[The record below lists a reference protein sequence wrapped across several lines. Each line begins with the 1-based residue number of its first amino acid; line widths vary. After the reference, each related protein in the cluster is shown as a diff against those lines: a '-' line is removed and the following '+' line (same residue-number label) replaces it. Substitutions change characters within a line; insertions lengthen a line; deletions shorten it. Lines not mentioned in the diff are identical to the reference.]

1 MKNKKGFTLIEI
13 IISVF
18 LIGIICLVSI
28 VAIKKNNTNKKFE
41 KFIDDIKLSASVF
54 TETKL
59 SNDRKQIIENG
70 GSFYLQFSELI
81 DSGLLDYNIYNPYS
95 KLNIDNKR
103 YDCFRLY
110 KSDDNSIEIEY
121 PTNLCENK
129 TEEEINKGLSDY
141 SISFLYA
148 DLSIIHDL
156 EGKVDNNSSETN
168 NPIYVPYN
176 FVDAIPSY
184 LPESLSFVV
193 SDKSGN
199 IIDEFGMLDNIEK
212 NDFSFPRSFTT
223 YGDGIAEFN
232 VDGPTKLLVK
242 YTKDDKSISAT
253 FDITY
258 NLTNPTPILIRFDG
272 FYSDKIYSYNGFYG
286 CFEAFDG
293 VNETLYNKL
302 NGLYENNNSEKILEY
317 FTSKGVYYVDE
328 EGLLKLNDAMD
339 KGKLKYSNYKIEI
352 GEKSYSLPGLYEKF
366 AGFLELST
374 TVDGPLHCTTLT
386 DDNGN
391 VTNQCYNEGGV
402 RELNDDEL
410 GKVFGEIMNKASK
423 NFKYISSIIT
433 YSDFNRFRKYDTVDI
448 SREIRCAVS
457 NGRSFISVLRR
468 NDSNQC
474 STHLHKNGID
484 DYVIKNCS
492 GIY

>member
-1 MKNKKGFTLIEI
+1 MKKNGFTLIEI

-54 TETKL
+54 AETKL
-59 SNDRKQIIENG
+59 NNDRKQIIENG
-70 GSFYLQFSELI
+70 DSFYLQFSELI
-81 DSGLLDYNIYNPYS
+81 DNGLLDYNIYNPYS
-95 KLNIDNKR
+95 KLTIDDKR

-121 PTNLCENK
+121 PTKLCENK
-129 TEEEINKGLSDY
+129 TEEEIKEDMSDY
-141 SISFLYA
+141 SISFWHEA
-148 DLSIIHDL
+148 LSIIRDL
-156 EGKVDNNSSETN
+156 KGKVDNNSSETD
-168 NPIYVPYN
+168 NPIYMPYN
-176 FVDAIPSY
+176 LVDTIPSY
-184 LPESLSFVV
+184 LPENLSFVV

-199 IIDEFGMLDNIEK
+199 IIDEFGMLDNIG
-212 NDFSFPRSFTT
+212 NDYFYFPRSFTT

-242 YTKDDKSISAT
+242 YTKDDKSTSAT

-258 NLTNPTPILIRFDG
+258 NLTNSTPILIRFDG

-293 VNETLYNKL
+293 VNEILYNEL
-302 NGLYENNNSEKILEY
+302 NDLYEKNNSEKILEY
-317 FTSKGVYYVDE
+317 FTSKGVYYVDKD
-328 EGLLKLNDAMD
+328 GLLKLNDAMN
-339 KGKLKYSNYKIEI
+339 KEKLKYSNYKIEI

-374 TVDGPLHCTTLT
+374 TVDGPLHCTTVT

-410 GKVFGEIMNKASK
+410 NKAFGEIMNEASK

-433 YSDFNRFRKYDTVDI
+433 YSDSNIFRKYDTVDI
-448 SREIRCAVS
+448 SKKIRCAVS

-468 NDSNQC
+468 SDSNQC
-474 STHLHKNGID
+474 SIHLHENGID
-484 DYVIKNCS
+484 DYVINNCS

>member
-18 LIGIICLVSI
+18 LIGIICLVCI

-41 KFIDDIKLSASVF
+41 KFIDDIKLSANVF
-54 TETKL
+54 AETKL
-59 SNDRKQIIENG
+59 SNDRKKIIENG
-70 GSFYLQFSELI
+70 DSFYLQFSELI
-81 DSGLLDYNIYNPYS
+81 DNGLLDYNIYNPYS
-95 KLNIDNKR
+95 KLTIDDKR

-121 PTNLCENK
+121 PTKLCDNK
-129 TEEEINKGLSDY
+129 TEEEIKEDMSDY
-141 SISFLYA
+141 SISFWYA
-148 DLSIIHDL
+148 DLSIIRDL
-156 EGKVDNNSSETN
+156 EGKVDNNSSETV
-168 NPIYVPYN
+168 NPIYYPYN
-176 FVDAIPSY
+176 FVNIIPSY

-199 IIDEFGMLDNIEK
+199 KIDEFGMLDNIEK

-242 YTKDDKSISAT
+242 YTKDDKSTSST

-272 FYSDKIYSYNGFYG
+272 FYSDKIYSYNGFRG

-302 NGLYENNNSEKILEY
+302 NDLYKNNNSKKILEY
-317 FTSKGVYYVDE
+317 FTSKGVYYIDE
-328 EGLLKLNDAMD
+328 EGLLKLNEAMD

-374 TVDGPLHCTTLT
+374 TIDGPLHCTTVT
-386 DDNGN
+386 DENGN
-391 VTNQCYNEGGV
+391 VTNRCYNEGGV

-410 GKVFGEIMNKASK
+410 NKAFGKIMNDASNK
-423 NFKYISSIIT
+423 FKYVKSVIT
-433 YSDFNRFRKYDTVDI
+433 YSDSDIFRTYDTVDI
-448 SREIRCAVS
+448 SKEIRCAVS

-468 NDSNQC
+468 NDSNPC
-474 STHLHKNGID
+474 STHLHEHGID

-492 GIY
+492 VVY